1 MDCTRLQKTASD
13 PAAAGVTGVPWPTR
27 ERRPFGSVVVS
38 CQSSSFSILTFGE
51 AMNLQTVLSS
61 GILAAAEGA
70 GTFDRLSWILVGIGC
85 AAFLVALAALRFTT
99 KAGIIARATTKE
111 AIRQPVF
118 LLALIISAV
127 VLLINTVLPFFTL
140 GDDIKMLKDCGL
152 ATLLISGLLI
162 AIWTASTSI
171 ADEIEGKTAMTLL
184 SKPIN
189 RRQFVLGKYIGILQ
203 AVLIYLIPLAI
214 LFFALIYYKVG
225 YDAKEASAATPP
237 TPAECWAA
245 VTQVMPGLLLLF
257 MEIAVLSAVSV
268 AISTRLP
275 MVVNLTICFAV
286 FVIGHLTPQ
295 LVQSG
300 LGQIEFV
307 PFMARL
313 IATLLPSLE
322 LFNTSAA
329 VATGDLVPPIYIGS
343 AALYGLCYCT
353 AAILLAFI
361 LFEDR
366 DLA

>member
-1 MDCTRLQKTASD
+1 
-13 PAAAGVTGVPWPTR
+13 
-27 ERRPFGSVVVS
+27 
-38 CQSSSFSILTFGE
+38 
-51 AMNLQTVLSS
+51 MNLQTVLSS
-61 GILAAAEGA
+61 GVLAAAENGGNISA
-70 GTFDRLSWILVGIGC
+70 LSWVLVGIGC
-85 AAFLVALAALRFTT
+85 AAFLVALAVLRFTT

-111 AIRQPVF
+111 SIRQPVF

-189 RRQFVLGKYIGILQ
+189 RRQFVVGKYIGILQ
-203 AVLIYLIPLAI
+203 AVLIYLVPLAI
-214 LFFALIYYKVG
+214 LFLALIYYKVG

-245 VTQVMPGLLLLF
+245 ATQVIPGLLLLF

-275 MVVNLTICFAV
+275 MVVNLTTCFAV

-300 LGQIEFV
+300 FGQLEFV
-307 PFMARL
+307 TFMARL
-313 IATLLPSLE
+313 IATMLPSLE

-343 AALYGLCYCT
+343 AALYGICYSV